1 MPFGTAVAW
10 PRSQIQRSEKRWQ
23 IGEDRMDTAVA
34 LVQAYLNVNGYFTV
48 VEYPVLEASRGGH
61 ARSVT
66 DLDILALRF
75 AGAGHDVIRGR
86 RTST

>member
-1 MPFGTAVAW
+1 
-10 PRSQIQRSEKRWQ
+10 
-23 IGEDRMDTAVA
+23 MDIAVA
-34 LVQAYLNVNGYFTV
+34 LVQAYLHVNGYFTV
-48 VEYPVLEASRGGH
+48 VEYPVLEAHRGGQ

-86 RTST
+86 RHQHQRGQGFETDPALGALLTVLT